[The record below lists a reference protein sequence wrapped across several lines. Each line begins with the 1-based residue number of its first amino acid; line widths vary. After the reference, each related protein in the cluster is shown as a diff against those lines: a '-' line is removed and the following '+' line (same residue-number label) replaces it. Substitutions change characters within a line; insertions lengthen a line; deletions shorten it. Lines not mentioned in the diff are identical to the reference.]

1 MIGHRFKSLWPMKIK
16 VNKNQWFEDMEDLGR
31 SNGMD
36 MNGTWS
42 TFRGNFETMEVTIE
56 ELMGLID
63 KGYGIKINC

>member
-1 MIGHRFKSLWPMKIK
+1 MKVK

-36 MNGTWS
+36 MDATWS

-56 ELMGLID
+56 ELMDLID